1 MDCLE
6 RIATA
11 LQGQEPDRVPVI
23 APLGL
28 SYLRQLLGPGP
39 LFDRFV
45 EDPLGTIIKV
55 QEDLGLDPVIYTY
68 SELEGEVLDWPAR
81 LFDWPE
87 DASKDWHIEEELAVQ
102 GPGYKDVQRRIITPE
117 GVLSSRYRQETS
129 GKWILEYPL
138 KKEKDLDLLGCR
150 PDPALLNAGPLSQ
163 MVRAVDKRGFFM
175 HTLGGV
181 WTDACDLRGM
191 EQICYDVYDRPQ
203 WLKRLLEMLKVRQ
216 ISQIKV
222 LAKTGIQSIVL
233 DESYMGMGIS
243 PGLFQD
249 FILLCDREIVQSA
262 QEEGLL
268 VIFHNCGK
276 ARALLEL
283 MADSGA
289 DGLETLTP
297 STSSGDVELAEAKRR
312 VGNRVCLCGGFDERV
327 LAKGDAEQI
336 RREVRRCMEAAAE
349 GGGYIMRTAG
359 QVLEAPLASIEAM
372 VQAVTLYGSYN

>member
-1 MDCLE
+1 L
-6 RIATA
+6 
-11 LQGQEPDRVPVI
+11 
-23 APLGL
+23 
-28 SYLRQLLGPGP
+28 
-39 LFDRFV
+39 V
-45 EDPLGTIIKV
+45 EDPVGTIVKV

-68 SELEGEVLDWPAR
+68 SELEGEVLDWPAS
-81 LFDWPE
+81 LFNWPE
-87 DASKDWHIEEELAVQ
+87 DASRDWRIEEELAGQ
-102 GPGYKDVQRRIITPE
+102 GPGYRDVQRRITTPE
-117 GVLSSRYRQETS
+117 GILSSRYRQERS

-138 KKEKDLDLLGCR
+138 KKEKDIDLLGYR
-150 PDPALLNAGPLSQ
+150 PDPALLNAEPLSH
-163 MVRAVDKRGFFM
+163 MVRAVDRRGFFM

-181 WTDACDLRGM
+181 WTDACDLRGI
-191 EQICYDVYDRPQ
+191 EQICYDVYDRPR

-222 LAKTGIQSIVL
+222 LAKTGIHSIVL

-243 PGLFQD
+243 PDLFQD

-276 ARALLEL
+276 ASALLEL

-297 STSSGDVELAEAKRR
+297 STSSGDVELTEAKRR

-327 LAKGDAEQI
+327 LAKDDAEQI
-336 RREVRRCMEAAAE
+336 RGEVRRCMEAAAE